1 MNESAPASPPLAS
14 SLHLDLTGVEVSF
27 VLCPWARAGP
37 PEFILPKTE
46 ACLFKFHG
54 FISAKFH
61 VFVFVWFWESHR
73 SK

>member
-54 FISAKFH
+54 FIYAKFH
-61 VFVFVWFWESHR
+61 VFVFVFVEIFQN
-73 SK
+73 